1 MGLSDGVMFQAEEVA
16 GVMILCPI
24 MYLKTPKVTM
34 ADVAWRTGKGGRV
47 NIGDANSDM
56 TL

>member
-16 GVMILCPI
+16 CVMILCPI

-56 TL
+56 TS